1 MVCLAAID
9 QFFSTSYQVYLRQL
23 FTFKL
28 ARCLVFL
35 LIPIWFLHSLLFAFF
50 YSIHPS
56 AGCIIWN
63 VIWIRYTTFFFYPF
77 LLGFL
82 PIIFASSF
90 SLLAYQNVRR
100 IVRRQIPIERRRF
113 DRQITAMVLVRVV
126 FFVCLI
132 LPHCCY
138 RIYLINTY
146 FIQTNSLQYAIGQL
160 IQVLAGSLTNAQY
173 GNIIQANM
181 SGIVKIQLSAHNQ
194 HQTVSKPDVYWVP
207 ETHNRLSKRVRI
219 LIGVC
224 AVNQHLFLLLSLL
237 YRQPLKLHQPLQRQL
252 QQQRQPQPRLHPR
265 PLPRVQQQPQPLR
278 HRHPQLQL
286 QHPRPQHQQQ
296 PRLQQHPQAQPLRL
310 RHPQPRLQQQHQ
322 QPQRQRQLRPQQRPQ
337 HQPLRLRH
345 PQPRLQ
351 QQHRQLRRQRQ
362 LRPLQHLHPP
372 LQPRRLRHPQLR
384 LQQLPQLRQPQRQRQ
399 L

>member
-173 GNIIQANM
+173 GISFYLYIIISPRYRRQ
-181 SGIVKIQLSAHNQ
+181 VKSVLRKKIWQRWKNWCCTTQNQ
-194 HQTVSKPDVYWVP
+194 VAPEIHISTVSNL
-207 ETHNRLSKRVRI
+207 ELM
-219 LIGVC
+219 
-224 AVNQHLFLLLSLL
+224 
-237 YRQPLKLHQPLQRQL
+237 
-252 QQQRQPQPRLHPR
+252 
-265 PLPRVQQQPQPLR
+265 
-278 HRHPQLQL
+278 
-286 QHPRPQHQQQ
+286 
-296 PRLQQHPQAQPLRL
+296 
-310 RHPQPRLQQQHQ
+310 
-322 QPQRQRQLRPQQRPQ
+322 
-337 HQPLRLRH
+337 
-345 PQPRLQ
+345 
-351 QQHRQLRRQRQ
+351 
-362 LRPLQHLHPP
+362 
-372 LQPRRLRHPQLR
+372 
-384 LQQLPQLRQPQRQRQ
+384 
-399 L
+399 